1 MDDLVFLGN
10 LFFMSVK
17 VDSNAFH
24 VAKLGAKSKN
34 FQEKG
39 NLQKA
44 SCIHYSRTLGEK

>member
-24 VAKLGAKSKN
+24 VAKLGVKSKN

-39 NLQKA
+39 NL
-44 SCIHYSRTLGEK
+44 GEKMKLEALFF